1 MQSPLLMENKNGG
14 NWRKLTLH
22 VEVLKCLSLE
32 EVNTLVACD
41 YPQVA
46 WWEQKTET
54 FSCMEDLF
62 PSKVINLLWDQD
74 TMLNYT
80 QHLSNGK
87 LKKASKRAEIAGCY
101 LLYFFPHQNFRCL
114 Q

>member
-22 VEVLKCLSLE
+22 VEVLKSLSLE

-41 YPQVA
+41 CPQVA

-54 FSCMEDLF
+54 DFPAWRTGECLF
-62 PSKVINLLWDQD
+62 PNKVINLLWDQD

-80 QHLSNGK
+80 QYLSNGK
-87 LKKASKRAEIAGCY
+87 LEKASKRAEIAGCY
-101 LLYFFPHQNFRCL
+101 LL
-114 Q
+114 

>member
-41 YPQVA
+41 CPPVA
-46 WWEQKTET
+46 WWEQKIET
-54 FSCMEDLF
+54 DFPAWRTGECLF
-62 PSKVINLLWDQD
+62 PNKVINLLWDQD

-80 QHLSNGK
+80 QYLSNGK
-87 LKKASKRAEIAGCY
+87 LEKASKRAEIAGCY
-101 LLYFFPHQNFRCL
+101 LL
-114 Q
+114 